1 MFLLYRFFW
10 VAVKHVMFGPEVAC
24 SDSFV
29 GSINGRKRLEM
40 LSPEPA
46 HRGIGYGGP
55 NAICM
60 YL

>member
-1 MFLLYRFFW
+1 M
-10 VAVKHVMFGPEVAC
+10 AVKHVMFGPEVAC